1 MAWYNELLSGARA
14 LLLRR
19 RSDRELAEEMQHHLE
34 LETELKMR
42 EGLSRDAATRRAQ
55 RDFGSVAR
63 FRDDV
68 QDERGASTIEG
79 LLRDVA
85 FAARSLQRQ
94 FGFTSLVVLT
104 LAFGIGATTTL
115 FAVVKG
121 VLLAPLPYART
132 EGLAQLWSSWTGFEQ
147 TWLSYDE
154 YEAWKTEI
162 PAIEDVG
169 LFTDGAATLTD
180 GDESERVRSANVGAN
195 IFEVLGV
202 SPLLGRG
209 FSAEEDR
216 PNGAQ
221 AVMLSHELWQ
231 RRYGGD
237 PAVVG
242 RTIQVSGSGV
252 PVVGVLPPGFRL
264 PLDFG
269 ANAATQIYFPIATDA
284 ASEGAIAGPTFQS
297 GGGSHGFYGVARL
310 AHGATVE
317 TANAQLGD
325 FVARLKREGVYN
337 PERNFRAFAVAI
349 DEQITGG
356 VRTAILVLFG
366 ATSVVLLIACANV
379 AGLLLVRGERRRREL
394 AIRVALGAQ
403 GSRLTRLLFAES
415 ALLALLGATSGTA
428 LAWAG
433 IAVVRRTAPASFPRI
448 AETTLEPALLI
459 FSLAVAS
466 LAALLTGI
474 LPALQASRVAPSDE
488 LKEGSRGA
496 TSGASRLRWR
506 QALVSAEVALAVL
519 LVVGAGLMIRSV
531 GNLLAIDP
539 GFSPKGVLTM
549 RLSTPST
556 WYPDSTRVV
565 AFWDELQRNVSQLPE
580 VKAAGAVLLLP
591 LATEMGDWGLRVE
604 GYSPPPN
611 QGTPADWQVVTPGY
625 FETLGLRRVSGRL
638 FDARDDLQSSLSMVI
653 NRRFAELYL
662 AGREPIGT
670 RVWIG
675 GSPDSLPYTIVGM
688 VDNVKHNALTRE
700 VKAQFYAPLAHFAR
714 APGSTRRSMNLV
726 VKTDGDPRALVGPV
740 RAAIRTAD
748 SRLPVSEIRTLDE
761 VVRASIAAPRF
772 AMELLGVFGLIALTL
787 AAIGVYGVVSQVV
800 ALRQHEFGIRAALG
814 AKPAQL
820 VRLSLRTGVRQ
831 VTAGIIVGVVASLAA
846 TRLLG
851 HLLQGVT
858 PTDPLTL
865 VAVVVVTATV
875 ALLASALPARR
886 AARAHPGVVLRSD

>member
-19 RSDRELAEEMQHHLE
+19 RSDRELAEEMRHHLE
-34 LETELKMR
+34 LETELNMR
-42 EGLSRDAATRRAQ
+42 EGLSKEEARRRAR

-63 FRDDV
+63 YRDDV
-68 QDERGASTIEG
+68 RDERGASAIEG
-79 LLRDVA
+79 LLSDAA
-85 FAARSLQRQ
+85 FAARSLRRQ

-132 EGLAQLWSSWTGFEQ
+132 ESLAQLWSSWKGFDQ

-162 PAIEDVG
+162 PAIDDVG
-169 LFTDGAATLTD
+169 LFTDGAAMLTD
-180 GDESERVRSANVGAN
+180 GDESERVRAANVGAN
-195 IFEVLGV
+195 VFEVLGV
-202 SPLLGRG
+202 QPLLGRG
-209 FSAEEDR
+209 FTADEDR
-216 PNGAQ
+216 LGGAQ
-221 AVMLSHELWQ
+221 AAILSHEVWQ

-242 RTIQVSGSGV
+242 RAIQVSGSGV

-269 ANAATQIYFPIATDA
+269 AGGATQIYFPLATDA
-284 ASEGAIAGPTFQS
+284 TNEGAIPGPTFQP
-297 GGGSHGFYGVARL
+297 GGGSHGFYGI
-310 AHGATVE
+310 E
-317 TANAQLGD
+317 Y
-325 FVARLKREGVYN
+325 VARLKRENVYT
-337 PERNFRAFAVAI
+337 PDLNFRAFAVAME
-349 DEQITGG
+349 DQVTGG

-403 GSRLTRLLFAES
+403 GTRLTRLLFAES
-415 ALLALLGATSGTA
+415 ALLALLGASLGSA

-433 IAVVRRTAPASFPRI
+433 IVLVRRTAPASFPRI
-448 AETTLEPALLI
+448 AETTIEPGLLL

-474 LPALQASRVAPSDE
+474 LPALQASRVAPADE

-539 GFSPKGVLTM
+539 GFNPKGVLTM

-556 WYPDSTRVV
+556 WYPDSNRVV
-565 AFWDELQRNVSQLPE
+565 AFWDDLQRNLSEIPE
-580 VKAAGAVLLLP
+580 VTSTGAVLLLP

-604 GYSPPPN
+604 GYTPPPN

-625 FETLGLRRVSGRL
+625 FETLGLRLVSGRV
-638 FDARDDLQSSLSMVI
+638 FDARDDLASPLAMVI

-662 AGREPIGT
+662 EGREPLGV
-670 RVWIG
+670 RVRIG
-675 GSPDSLPYTIVGM
+675 GSPDSLSYTIVGM

-726 VKTDGDPRALVGPV
+726 LRTTGDPRALIAPV
-740 RAAIRTAD
+740 RSAIRTAD
-748 SRLPVSEIRTLDE
+748 PRLPVSEIRTLDD

-772 AMELLGVFGLIALTL
+772 AMELLGVFGIIALTL

-820 VRLSLRTGVRQ
+820 VGLSLRTGAQ
-831 VTAGIIVGVVASLAA
+831 QVGVGIVVGVAASLVA

-851 HLLQGVT
+851 RLLEGVT
-858 PTDPLTL
+858 PTDPVTL
-865 VAVVVVTATV
+865 VAVVLVTATV
-875 ALLASALPARR
+875 ALLASALPAMR

>member
-1 MAWYNELLSGARA
+1 MAWYDELLSGARA
-14 LLLRR
+14 LFLRR
-19 RSDRELAEEMQHHLE
+19 WSDRELAEEIRHHLE
-34 LETELKMR
+34 LETELNIR
-42 EGLSRDAATRRAQ
+42 QGLTQHDAGRRAR

-63 FRDDV
+63 YSDDV
-68 QDERGASTIEG
+68 RDERGAGAVDG
-79 LLRDVA
+79 LLRDTA
-85 FAARSLQRQ
+85 FAARSLRRQ

-132 EGLAQLWSSWTGFEQ
+132 EGLAQLWSSWTGFEK

-162 PAIEDVG
+162 PAIDDVG

-195 IFEVLGV
+195 VFAVLGAG
-202 SPLLGRG
+202 PLLGRG
-209 FSAEEDR
+209 FTDEEDR
-216 PNGAQ
+216 LNGAQ
-221 AVMLSHELWQ
+221 AAILSHEMWQ

-242 RTIQVSGSGV
+242 RAIQVSGQGV
-252 PVVGVLPPGFRL
+252 PVVGIMPPGFRL

-269 ANAATQIYFPIATDA
+269 TGAATQIYFPIATDA
-284 ASEGAIAGPTFQS
+284 ASEGAIPGPSFQS

-310 AHGATVE
+310 SRGSTVE
-317 TANAQLGD
+317 TVNSQLAD
-325 FVARLKREGVYN
+325 YVARLKSEKVYN
-337 PERNFRAFAVAI
+337 PELNFRAFAVGM
-349 DEQITGG
+349 DDQITGG
-356 VRTAILVLFG
+356 VRAAILVLFG

-403 GSRLTRLLFAES
+403 GTRLTRLLFAES
-415 ALLALLGATSGTA
+415 ALLAVLGASLGSA

-433 IAVVRRTAPASFPRI
+433 IGLVRRTAPASFPRI
-448 AETTLEPALLI
+448 AEMSIEPTLLF

-474 LPALQASRVAPSDE
+474 LPALQASRVAPADE

-496 TSGASRLRWR
+496 TAGTSRLRWR
-506 QALVSAEVALAVL
+506 QALVSTEVALAVL

-531 GNLLAIDP
+531 TNLLAIDP
-539 GFSPKGVLTM
+539 GFNPNGVLTM
-549 RLSTPST
+549 RLSTPAT
-556 WYPDSTRVV
+556 WYPDSNRVV
-565 AFWDELQRNVSQLPE
+565 AFWDDLQQKVSEIPE
-580 VKAAGAVLLLP
+580 VQSAGAVLLLP

-604 GYSPPPN
+604 GYAPPPN

-625 FETLGLRRVSGRL
+625 FKALGLRLVDGRV
-638 FDARDDLQSSLSMVI
+638 FDARDDLSSPLSLII

-662 AGREPIGT
+662 KGREPIGA

-688 VDNVKHNALTRE
+688 VDDVRHNALTRE

-714 APGSTRRSMNLV
+714 APGSTRRSMSLV
-726 VKTDGDPRALVGPV
+726 VRTTGDPRALIGPV
-740 RAAIRTAD
+740 RSAIRTAD
-748 SRLPVSEIRTLDE
+748 PRLPVSEIRTLDE

-772 AMELLGVFGLIALTL
+772 AMELLGVFGVIALTL
-787 AAIGVYGVVSQVV
+787 AAIGVFGVVSQVV

-814 AKPAQL
+814 ARPAQL
-820 VRLSLRTGVRQ
+820 VGLSLRTGVRQ
-831 VTAGIIVGVVASLAA
+831 VIAGIVVGVVASLAA

-851 HLLQGVT
+851 RLLEGVT
-858 PTDPLTL
+858 PTDPMTFG
-865 VAVVVVTATV
+865 AVVLVTAAV
-875 ALLASALPARR
+875 ALVASALPARR
-886 AARAHPGVVLRSD
+886 AAKAHPGVVLRSD